1 MIQQSHSWAY
11 IQRKPWF
18 YRIQAPLCSLQCF
31 LQSRV
36 PFSPH
41 FLHHLLFVDFLIMA
55 ILNGVRCYLIV
66 SLICI
71 SLIIS
76 DVELLFMCLLVI
88 CMSSLEKHLFRYS
101 VHFLNRLFFYI
112 KLNELFVFWKV
123 IPCRQH
129 VLQIFSLILWVC
141 FSFYLWFPM
150 LCKNF

>member
-18 YRIQAPLCSLQCF
+18 DRIQAPLCSLQCF

-101 VHFLNRLFFYI
+101 VHFLNRLFSYI
-112 KLNELFVFWKV
+112 KLNELFGFWKV
-123 IPCRQH
+123 IPCR
-129 VLQIFSLILWVC
+129 
-141 FSFYLWFPM
+141 
-150 LCKNF
+150 